1 MAKKNEFQP
10 DKPYGSWLSKLH
22 LTRQQQKEL
31 LKWTLYALLLVVLS
45 VVQDVVL
52 CRLRIFGSS
61 TDLVPCAILLICIIE
76 GSDSGSIFVLVA
88 SMLYTFTGTPVGT
101 YPIAALTVLGLAA
114 AIFRQAFLRKGFSA
128 AMLCASVS
136 FFLYEMVVF
145 VVGFSGGLTTF
156 GRFLGFVATAV
167 MTFISAPVLYPVLA
181 LFVVKELFQLF
192 AVIVCCRRGKAL
204 PGALNVGK
212 VCTTVLFVTLI
223 GLVLFPHADPML
235 VNMTVLAD
243 GLLLFLSFASY
254 FLAYCGKKTRL
265 QDLE

>member
-1 MAKKNEFQP
+1 MARKQRRKYEFKP
-10 DKPYGSWLSKLH
+10 DRQHSDFLSKLY
-22 LTRQQQKEL
+22 LTDSQRKSL
-31 LKWTLYALLLVVLS
+31 LKWALYGLVLLVLS
-45 VVQDVVL
+45 LVQDTML
-52 CRLRIFGSS
+52 SKLSYMGAT

-101 YPIAALTVLGLAA
+101 YPIAALTILGLSA

-167 MTFISAPVLYPVLA
+167 MTFISAPVLYPVLVA
-181 LFVVKELFQLF
+181 ISKIGGETWKE
-192 AVIVCCRRGKAL
+192 
-204 PGALNVGK
+204 
-212 VCTTVLFVTLI
+212 
-223 GLVLFPHADPML
+223 
-235 VNMTVLAD
+235 
-243 GLLLFLSFASY
+243 
-254 FLAYCGKKTRL
+254 
-265 QDLE
+265 

>member
-1 MAKKNEFQP
+1 MFSWNWKKEILTVPNLLSLLRLMLIPVYVQLYLRAESARDYFLA
-10 DKPYGSWLSKLH
+10 GS
-22 LTRQQQKEL
+22 
-31 LKWTLYALLLVVLS
+31 VLAVS
-45 VVQDVVL
+45 CL
-52 CRLRIFGSS
+52 
-61 TDLVPCAILLICIIE
+61 TDLIDGKIARHFHMISHV
-76 GSDSGSIFVLVA
+76 GMVLDPLA
-88 SMLYTFTGTPVGT
+88 DKLTQL
-101 YPIAALTVLGLAA
+101 AL
-114 AIFRQAFLRKGFSA
+114 
-128 AMLCASVS
+128 MLCLASR
-136 FFLYEMVVF
+136 Y
-145 VVGFSGGLTTF
+145 
-156 GRFLGFVATAV
+156 
-167 MTFISAPVLYPVLA
+167 PVLYPVLA

>member
-1 MAKKNEFQP
+1 MFSWNWKKEILTVPNLLSLLRLMLIPVYVQLYLRAESARDYFLAGSVMAV
-10 DKPYGSWLSKLH
+10 SCL
-22 LTRQQQKEL
+22 
-31 LKWTLYALLLVVLS
+31 
-45 VVQDVVL
+45 
-52 CRLRIFGSS
+52 
-61 TDLVPCAILLICIIE
+61 TDLIDGKIARHFHMISHV
-76 GSDSGSIFVLVA
+76 GMVLDPLA
-88 SMLYTFTGTPVGT
+88 DKLTQL
-101 YPIAALTVLGLAA
+101 AL
-114 AIFRQAFLRKGFSA
+114 
-128 AMLCASVS
+128 MLCLASR
-136 FFLYEMVVF
+136 Y
-145 VVGFSGGLTTF
+145 
-156 GRFLGFVATAV
+156 
-167 MTFISAPVLYPVLA
+167 PVLYPVLA